1 MWYSQPS
8 KSQLRRAELEFEL
21 RHEDMAQRNP
31 VARYANQFNKSATF
45 VDQKKAAK
53 SGYVKHKNNYED

>member
-1 MWYSQPS
+1 MWSSQPS
-8 KSQLRRAELEFEL
+8 KSQLRRAELSFEL

-45 VDQKKAAK
+45 VNQKKAAK
-53 SGYVKHKNNYED
+53 AGYVKHKGDYEE